1 MVFERDSF
9 RVFKACVCVCVCVY
23 YVCLLSFDEEY
34 NEAHHPAAGK
44 EADE

>member
-1 MVFERDSF
+1 V
-9 RVFKACVCVCVCVY
+9 CVCVCVCVCIT
-23 YVCLLSFDEEY
+23 YVFSRLMKN

>member
-1 MVFERDSF
+1 VFSK
-9 RVFKACVCVCVCVY
+9 RVCVCVCVCVY
-23 YVCLLSFDEEY
+23 YVCLLSFDIEEY